1 MLSQLNRQPTVVRDI
16 EPHLIGLYGEQF
28 YQLVVL
34 LSIEGQAD
42 FEEDNMLGDVDHES
56 NTKIL

>member
-1 MLSQLNRQPTVVRDI
+1 VRDI

-42 FEEDNMLGDVDHES
+42 FEEDNMFGEVDHES
-56 NTKIL
+56 NAKIL